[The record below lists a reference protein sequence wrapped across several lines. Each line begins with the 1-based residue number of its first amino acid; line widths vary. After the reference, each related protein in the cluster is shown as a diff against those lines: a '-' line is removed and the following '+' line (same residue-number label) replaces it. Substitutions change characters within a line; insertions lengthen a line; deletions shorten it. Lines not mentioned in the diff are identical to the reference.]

1 MNDISNTKECRMC
14 KVTKPKSDFGKY
26 ARNKKDGLRNEC
38 KPCANSY
45 LASYRHAQKIKHEST
60 IQEQI
65 NEIKSSIYNTG
76 EEQIDELKNLNNDLS
91 RLISMRE
98 IELRSTIENSA
109 KFMHRSLFND
119 PYDPDDLD
127 EDPSDKIIISRIIMH
142 VSNTIG
148 RLVYN
153 DPSIALVKYDKRSNG
168 DRQYLIVSDTF
179 NFTREEHDMLVR

>member
-1 MNDISNTKECRMC
+1 MNDLSNTKECRMC
-14 KVTKPKSDFGKY
+14 KVTKPKSEFGKY

-76 EEQIDELKNLNNDLS
+76 EEQIDELKNLNSDLS

-98 IELRSTIENSA
+98 IELRSTIDNSA

-119 PYDPDDLD
+119 SD
-127 EDPSDKIIISRIIMH
+127 EDPYDKIIISRIIMH

-179 NFTREEHDMLVR
+179 NFTREEHDMLTR